1 MADSYLTLFLLFMHT
16 WFFSVLIVSGVT
28 DLNVS
33 DRDVEHLYVE
43 VNQYA
48 LVRIADFA
56 VMCLWMQYI

>member
-1 MADSYLTLFLLFMHT
+1 MADSYLTLFVLFLHT

-28 DLNVS
+28 DVNVS
-33 DRDVEHLYVE
+33 DHDVEHLYVE